1 MSSSQSAQSA
11 NPSGSNAASG
21 STRASSASVS
31 IPATAAAGGVT
42 ILQPANSAAAS
53 FYKIAQN
60 EFITFKWN
68 LTSL

>member
-1 MSSSQSAQSA
+1 MSSASAAAS
-11 NPSGSNAASG
+11 ASG
-21 STRASSASVS
+21 SASAARASNTTSIS

-42 ILQPANSAAAS
+42 ILQPANTASAS
-53 FYKIAQN
+53 FYKIAEN